1 MQIEVGNKRISSI
14 EFTSVENAWR
24 IKDAFYVLEY
34 FNKNG
39 TIVLGGDILT
49 ENFEYTYDNW
59 YYNIQSS
66 ISAEENGKRSVR
78 TAVEYIRKYIGING
92 EAFYVVF
99 VTK

>member
-1 MQIEVGNKRISSI
+1 MQIEVGNKSISSI

-24 IKDAFYVLEY
+24 IKDAFEVIEH
-34 FNKNG
+34 FDKNG
-39 TIVLGGDILT
+39 IVVLGGDILT

-59 YYNIQSS
+59 YYNIQPS